1 MDRSALPGFLQD
13 KGLRLLLFGGKGGV
27 GKTTCAAAV
36 ALQLAQQRPQDSF
49 LLVSTDPAH
58 SLLDC
63 FGGTPAPQNLVLR
76 EIDPQQSLERFKARH
91 EEHLSTIA
99 LRGTFL
105 DQADV
110 AKLVQLS
117 VPGLDEMMALL
128 EIEASVKESR
138 YACIVV
144 DTAPAGHMLRL
155 LGLPSQMRK
164 WIAALDAML
173 AKYRYLTQ
181 LYQGN
186 YEKDA
191 VDLYLEQTLA
201 DLKRL
206 WTLLHSA
213 KRCRFVPVMLAE
225 SLSIHVTRVM
235 LRELERLR
243 LPVREIIVN
252 RLLTAQAD
260 CPLCSDGA
268 ARQALAITELLQAF
282 PNHNFWSLPAV
293 GNEVQGP
300 AQLLA
305 LWPLV
310 RELTAASADAAV
322 TAPVGAQQTTSP
334 QAALVR
340 EPPALPQASITLL
353 LFAGKGGVGKTT
365 LACASALRLAQER
378 PAAKTLLFSID
389 PAHSLAAC
397 LGHEVGPQET
407 HVAPGLSVI
416 ELDAQA
422 EYAQLKKNYT
432 AELTGA
438 FGRSGTQAGIE
449 LAFDRDVLE
458 RMLDVAPPGLDEMLA
473 LTRIVDLMDRRQY
486 DLFILDTAPT
496 GHLLRFL
503 EMPELMEK
511 WLSTFFALFLKYRD
525 IFWLPKI
532 TQMMVDLSKKMKTFR
547 RLLTDASQAAL
558 VAVTIPTEMAYAE
571 TLDLVNAC
579 QRLGVAVPILFVNLV
594 APPSSCPN
602 CAAAR
607 RAQKPLLARYH
618 AAHAQRHMA
627 QVFRQKEPRGI
638 GRLNALGQALY
649 RASDS
654 TPIVIARSAATRQ
667 SMEHLDRHGPQPR
680 DDECAK
686 SNQFLES
693 SHDE

>member
-1 MDRSALPGFLQD
+1 MERATVPDFLQD

-27 GKTTCAAAV
+27 GKTTCATAA
-36 ALQLAQQRPQDSF
+36 ALELARQRPLDSF

-58 SLLDC
+58 SLRDC
-63 FGGTPAPQNLVLR
+63 LAGAPTPQNLELS
-76 EIDPQQSLERFKARH
+76 EIDPQQSLARFKARH
-91 EEHLSTIA
+91 ETHLSTIA

-110 AKLVQLS
+110 AKLVKLS

-128 EIEASVKESR
+128 EIEASVKTSR
-138 YACIVV
+138 YACIIV
-144 DTAPAGHMLRL
+144 DTAPAGHLLRL
-155 LGLPSQMRK
+155 LALPAQMRK

-173 AKYRYLTQ
+173 AKYRYLTE
-181 LYQGN
+181 LYQGS
-186 YEKDA
+186 YQKDA
-191 VDLYLEQTLA
+191 VDLYLAQTLA

-225 SLSIHVTRVM
+225 GLSIHVTQVM
-235 LRELERLR
+235 LGDLERLR
-243 LPVREIIVN
+243 LPVRELIVN
-252 RLLTAQAD
+252 RLLSAPTD
-260 CPLCSDGA
+260 CPLCLEGV
-268 ARQALAITELLQAF
+268 ARQALALTTLMQLF
-282 PNHNFWSLPAV
+282 PQHRFWGLPAV
-293 GNEVQGP
+293 ANEVLGP
-300 AQLLA
+300 DQLLA

-310 RELTAASADAAV
+310 QALSAASADALA
-322 TAPVGAQQTTSP
+322 AMPASARQAFFP
-334 QAALVR
+334 QAALVH
-340 EPPALPQASITLL
+340 EAPALPPASITLL
-353 LFAGKGGVGKTT
+353 MFAGKGGVGKTT

-378 PAAKTLLFSID
+378 RAARTLLFSID

-407 HVAPGLSVI
+407 RVAPGLSVI

-422 EYAQLKKNYT
+422 EYAQLKKNYA
-432 AELTGA
+432 AELTGV
-438 FGRSGTQAGIE
+438 FGRSGAQAGIE
-449 LAFDRDVLE
+449 LAFDRDVME

-473 LTRIVDLMDRRQY
+473 LTRIVDLMDRCQY

-503 EMPELMEK
+503 EMPELMEQ

-547 RLLTDASQAAL
+547 RLLSDASQAAL

-571 TLDLVNAC
+571 TLDLVTAC

-594 APPSSCPN
+594 TPPSPCPD
-602 CAAAR
+602 CAATR
-607 RAQKPLLARYH
+607 RAQQLVLQRYQT
-618 AAHAQRHMA
+618 AHAQRHMA

-638 GRLNALGQALY
+638 ERLSALGQALY
-649 RASDS
+649 RATESDPLPAS
-654 TPIVIARSAATRQ
+654 
-667 SMEHLDRHGPQPR
+667 
-680 DDECAK
+680 
-686 SNQFLES
+686 
-693 SHDE
+693 